1 MADAELLDAL
11 RELRGVAS
19 VRGIQLGPSLGPLLG
34 GAGDVADRATFCAA
48 LARVL
53 PLSSVPPLGIE
64 RICQTWGDG
73 ERSPDGRYQQVHWR
87 DFAADFDALPPPGG
101 AESPTRL
108 FAGRY
113 VSDIFCQAP
122 AVAPERRIGRKQFG
136 ELTTAS
142 DVHFGGPEDIVPT
155 ASRPNGRSE
164 NITRSSFVIQGPEA
178 ISHTQL
184 LSQVRLARERNPH
197 AGRRNQESADAPAAA
212 ASGVAERGRRHRIL
226 DQLELTDAAAAP
238 VPVGMYRDKDDRP
251 RRLSLFSGLNQ
262 RSAVGDKLAW
272 DGGSG
277 GAEAEL
283 EARGRARVASRA
295 AASHAGAIITGG
307 ALPQGVTYG
316 EACGLKPLHPLARQ
330 DKLQEAMCWNPPDVL
345 TRHERAMR
353 RMQAPPDWAVAE
365 HILGRS
371 DPAAAPTPSPGACEQ
386 TTWGQMRMQGQL
398 RGYA

>member
-19 VRGIQLGPSLGPLLG
+19 VRGIQLGSSLGPLLG

-184 LSQVRLARERNPH
+184 LSQARQATPRPQSRRHEHANGSRNHPTTTFRESARLRRCRLAGCTG
-197 AGRRNQESADAPAAA
+197 AARRCGEPKP
-212 ASGVAERGRRHRIL
+212 R
-226 DQLELTDAAAAP
+226 LT
-238 VPVGMYRDKDDRP
+238 
-251 RRLSLFSGLNQ
+251 
-262 RSAVGDKLAW
+262 RSARSAWLA
-272 DGGSG
+272 S
-277 GAEAEL
+277 ATRTL
-283 EARGRARVASRA
+283 
-295 AASHAGAIITGG
+295 AGATRKVQTRLQRRRPAWLSGAAGTGF
-307 ALPQGVTYG
+307 
-316 EACGLKPLHPLARQ
+316 
-330 DKLQEAMCWNPPDVL
+330 W
-345 TRHERAMR
+345 
-353 RMQAPPDWAVAE
+353 
-365 HILGRS
+365 IS
-371 DPAAAPTPSPGACEQ
+371 SS
-386 TTWGQMRMQGQL
+386 
-398 RGYA
+398 

>member
-73 ERSPDGRYQQVHWR
+73 QRSPDGRYQQVHWR

-238 VPVGMYRDKDDRP
+238 ADC
-251 RRLSLFSGLNQ
+251 SLPCQPCL
-262 RSAVGDKLAW
+262 
-272 DGGSG
+272 
-277 GAEAEL
+277 
-283 EARGRARVASRA
+283 
-295 AASHAGAIITGG
+295 T
-307 ALPQGVTYG
+307 
-316 EACGLKPLHPLARQ
+316 LAR
-330 DKLQEAMCWNPPDVL
+330 
-345 TRHERAMR
+345 
-353 RMQAPPDWAVAE
+353 
-365 HILGRS
+365 
-371 DPAAAPTPSPGACEQ
+371 PTPSAPHCATTPTRSPPLPTASSRCRWVCIATRTTAHVGSACSP
-386 TTWGQMRMQGQL
+386 
-398 RGYA
+398 A